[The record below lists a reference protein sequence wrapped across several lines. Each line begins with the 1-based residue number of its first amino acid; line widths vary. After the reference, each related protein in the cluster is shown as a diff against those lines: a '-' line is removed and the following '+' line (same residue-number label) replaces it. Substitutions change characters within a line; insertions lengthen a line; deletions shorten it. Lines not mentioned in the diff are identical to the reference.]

1 MSEETKIINAP
12 ERIWLQVGDD
22 FEPGAVDFSQLSEVT
37 WCEEIQN
44 PLDIEYVRVSA
55 EVPFVDSYG
64 FEVLLGDRMYIDN
77 SMQYRNGTT
86 VLTIKRKP
94 REIAAAPTES
104 K

>member
-1 MSEETKIINAP
+1 MSKTNAAARMYTFLETGRLTFVGMDLPRDEFEGMNP
-12 ERIWLQVGDD
+12 EWRYVGDL
-22 FEPGAVDFSQLSEVT
+22 GL
-37 WCEEIQN
+37 
-44 PLDIEYVRVSA
+44 IETQPT

-64 FEVLLGDRMYIDN
+64 FEVLLGDRMYID
-77 SMQYRNGTT
+77 SSQHYRNGTA